1 LQVRALPGAP
11 SIASYELL
19 TAKFTFLPVHHL
31 KENIHGAPFTMP
43 EVRTVHRSSSVVRLI
58 LAVYALVG
66 GLVSFFAYVADV
78 PRLADWSNAGISIQP
93 NAAIAVMSA
102 ALAVLLLSGGYTGAA
117 RLLGVLVAAI
127 GGTVLLQYA
136 SGIDLGI
143 DNLFLFG
150 RTWGNSLV
158 LVPGRMG
165 PPGAV
170 SWTMIGLAIVL
181 ASVQSRQWPRA
192 VAPGVALIATAIA
205 SLSLI
210 GYLYGASA
218 LYTVPSITVIALQ
231 TSTFIL
237 ANSLAVVLSLPEH
250 APVRLLEDE
259 TAAGALTRRVLP
271 AVIVVPIVL
280 GVLRL
285 WGEQA
290 GFYDLAFGTS
300 IRTLAEIV
308 LMSGLLWWA
317 ANTISRQAHARQ
329 LAEDQLLESLRD
341 ADRRK
346 NKFLATL
353 AHELRNP
360 LAPVRNAVAL
370 LKSRTQPDP
379 LVNRVSEVIERQ
391 VSLMARLM
399 DDLLDIGRITND
411 RLELRRE
418 RVDLVAIVRDA
429 VDMCQPMIQRS
440 GHEIS
445 VMAPQPSI
453 VVEADPT
460 RLGQVFGN
468 LVNNAC
474 RYMAAKGQLWVTIE
488 RTGSAAAVVT
498 ITDTGMG
505 IPPEQLSSIF
515 EMFSQVDRT
524 NRPHG
529 GLGIGLHLVKR
540 LVEMHGGQVSAHSDG
555 PGLGSRF
562 TVRLPA
568 LPESVTIEPVPKPLP
583 TPSEPRVSRRVL
595 VVDDNTDNAELLKI
609 LLEEEG
615 HETFMAHDGVEGLAA
630 AERLR
635 PDVVLMDLGLPR
647 IDGFDAC
654 RRIREQPWGKQMLMI
669 AITGWGQDVDR
680 RKSQEAGFDHHLV
693 KPVDA
698 NDISALMCGSAAVGQ
713 QP

>member
-1 LQVRALPGAP
+1 
-11 SIASYELL
+11 
-19 TAKFTFLPVHHL
+19 
-31 KENIHGAPFTMP
+31 MP
-43 EVRTVHRSSSVVRLI
+43 EVGPVHRSPSVAQLI
-58 LAVYALVG
+58 LAIYALVG
-66 GLVSFFAYVADV
+66 GMLSFAAYVADV
-78 PRLADWSNAGISIQP
+78 PRLADWLNSGISIQP
-93 NAAIAVMSA
+93 NASIAVMTA
-102 ALAVLLLSGGYTGAA
+102 ALAVLLLWAGLLGAA
-117 RLLGVLVAAI
+117 RIAGLVVFTI
-127 GGTVLLQYA
+127 GATVLFQYA
-136 SGIDLGI
+136 SGINLGV
-143 DNLFLFG
+143 DQLFLFG
-150 RTWGNSLV
+150 RTWGQGLV

-181 ASVQSRQWPRA
+181 ASIRSRAWTRA
-192 VAPGVALIATAIA
+192 LAPIVALVATAIA
-205 SLSLI
+205 SLAII
-210 GYLYGASA
+210 GYTYGASV
-218 LYTVPSITVIALQ
+218 LYTVPTVTVIALQ
-231 TSTFIL
+231 TATFIL
-237 ANSLAVVLSLPEH
+237 ATSVGVVLSIPEH
-250 APVRLLEDE
+250 LPMRLLHDE
-259 TAAGALTRRVLP
+259 TAAGALTRRVFP
-271 AVIVVPIVL
+271 AVIIVPIVL
-280 GVLRL
+280 GMFRL

-290 GFYDLAFGTS
+290 GYYDLPFGTA
-300 IRTLAEIV
+300 IRTVAEIV
-308 LMSGLLWWA
+308 LMSALLSWA

-329 LAEDQLLESLRD
+329 RAEDQLVESLRD

-360 LAPVRNAVAL
+360 LAPVRSAVAL
-370 LKSRTQPDP
+370 LTSRTQRDP
-379 LVNRVSEVIERQ
+379 LVDRVSEVIERQ
-391 VSLMARLM
+391 VALMARLM

-418 RVDLVAIVRDA
+418 RVDLVTIVRDA
-429 VDMCQPMIQRS
+429 IEMCQPLIQRL
-440 GHEIS
+440 GHELS

-453 VVEADPT
+453 VVEADPA
-460 RLGQVFGN
+460 RLGQVFSN

-474 RYMAAKGQLWVTIE
+474 RYMAPKGQIWVTIE
-488 RTGSAAAVVT
+488 RTGSDAVVT

-505 IPPEQLSSIF
+505 IPPEQLADIF

-524 NRPHG
+524 NRTHG

-540 LVEMHGGQVSAHSDG
+540 LIEMHGGQVAAHSEG
-555 PGLGSRF
+555 AGLGSRF

-568 LPESVTIEPVPKPLP
+568 LPEFVTIEQTPKPAP
-583 TPSEPRVSRRVL
+583 SSSSEPRVSRRVL

-654 RRIREQPWGKQMLMI
+654 RRIREQPWGKDMLVI
-669 AITGWGQDVDR
+669 AITGWGQDIDR
-680 RKSQEAGFDHHLV
+680 RRSHEAGFDHHLV
-693 KPVDA
+693 KPVDVRA
-698 NDISALMCGSAAVGQ
+698 INALMTNATTELEQ

>member
-1 LQVRALPGAP
+1 
-11 SIASYELL
+11 
-19 TAKFTFLPVHHL
+19 
-31 KENIHGAPFTMP
+31 MP
-43 EVRTVHRSSSVVRLI
+43 EVGIVHRSSSLVRLV
-58 LAVYALVG
+58 LVVYALLG
-66 GLVSFFAYVADV
+66 GLVSFVAYAIDV
-78 PRLADWSNAGISIQP
+78 PRLADWSNSGIAIQP
-93 NAAIAVMSA
+93 NTAIAVMAA
-102 ALAVLLLSGGYTGAA
+102 ALAVLLSGGFTTTA
-117 RLLGVLVAAI
+117 RALGILVFAI
-127 GGTVLLQYA
+127 GVSVLFQNA
-136 SGIDLGI
+136 SGIDLRI
-143 DNLFLFG
+143 DGLFLFG

-158 LVPGRMG
+158 VVPGRMG

-181 ASVQSRQWPRA
+181 ATIRSRPWLRA
-192 VAPGVALIATAIA
+192 TAPIVALVATAIA
-205 SLSLI
+205 LFSLI

-237 ANSLAVVLSLPEH
+237 ANSIGVVLCVPEH
-250 APVRLLEDE
+250 APLRLLEDD
-259 TAAGALTRRVLP
+259 TAAGALTRRVFP

-280 GVLRL
+280 GMVRL
-285 WGEQA
+285 WGEQT
-290 GFYDLAFGTS
+290 GLYDLHFGTA
-300 IRTLAEIV
+300 IRSVAEII
-308 LMSGLLWWA
+308 LMSALLWWA
-317 ANTISRQAHARQ
+317 ANTISRQTHARQ

-379 LVNRVSEVIERQ
+379 LVDRVSEVIERQ
-391 VSLMARLM
+391 VALMARLM

-418 RVDLVAIVRDA
+418 RVDLVTIVREA
-429 VDMCQPMIQRS
+429 IEMCHPLIQRS
-440 GHEIS
+440 GHEVS

-453 VVEADPT
+453 IVEADPA

-488 RTGSAAAVVT
+488 RANNHAVVT

-562 TVRLPA
+562 IVQLPA
-568 LPESVTIEPVPKPLP
+568 LPESVTIEAVPKPLP
-583 TPSEPRVSRRVL
+583 RASSEPRVSRRVL
-595 VVDDNTDNAELLKI
+595 VVDDNTDNAELLKV
-609 LLEEEG
+609 LLEEDG

-654 RRIREQPWGKQMLMI
+654 RRIREQPWGKQVLMI

-698 NDISALMCGSAAVGQ
+698 NEISALMDGSTAVGQ

>member
-1 LQVRALPGAP
+1 ML
-11 SIASYELL
+11 
-19 TAKFTFLPVHHL
+19 
-31 KENIHGAPFTMP
+31 
-43 EVRTVHRSSSVVRLI
+43 EVGTVHRSSSLVRLV
-58 LAVYALVG
+58 LAVYALIG

-78 PRLADWSNAGISIQP
+78 PRLADWTNTGISIQP
-93 NAAIAVMSA
+93 NASIAVMA
-102 ALAVLLLSGGYTGAA
+102 AAMAVLLLRRLPGPA
-117 RLLGVLVAAI
+117 RMLGVLVAVI
-127 GGTVLLQYA
+127 GGTVLFQYA
-136 SGIDLGI
+136 SGIDLRT
-143 DNLFLFG
+143 DQLFLFD
-150 RTWGNSLV
+150 RTWGNSRV

-165 PPGAV
+165 PPGAI

-181 ASVQSRQWPRA
+181 ASIQSRQWPRA
-192 VAPGVALIATAIA
+192 IAPGVALIATAIA

-237 ANSLAVVLSLPEH
+237 ANSLAVVLSLPER

-280 GVLRL
+280 GMLRL

-290 GFYDLAFGTS
+290 GFYDLSFGTS

-308 LMSGLLWWA
+308 LLSGLLWWA

-329 LAEDQLLESLRD
+329 HAEDQLLESLRD

-379 LVNRVSEVIERQ
+379 LVDRVSEVIERQ
-391 VSLMARLM
+391 VALMARLM

-429 VDMCQPMIQRS
+429 IEMCQPLIQRS
-440 GHEIS
+440 GHEVS
-445 VMAPQPSI
+445 VLAPQPSI
-453 VVEADPT
+453 VVEADPA

-474 RYMAAKGQLWVTIE
+474 RYMSPKGQLWVTIE
-488 RTGSAAAVVT
+488 RAGNHAVVT

-524 NRPHG
+524 DRPHG

-540 LVEMHGGQVSAHSDG
+540 LVEMHGGHVSAHSDG

-562 TVRLPA
+562 VVQLPA
-568 LPESVTIEPVPKPLP
+568 LPESVTIEAVPKPLP
-583 TPSEPRVSRRVL
+583 RASSEPRVSRRVL
-595 VVDDNTDNAELLKI
+595 VVDDNTDNAELLKV
-609 LLEEEG
+609 LLEEDG

-654 RRIREQPWGKQMLMI
+654 RRIREQPWGKQVLMI

-698 NDISALMCGSAAVGQ
+698 NEISALMNGSTAVGQ